1 MPYADAKYP
10 PDRQRIEAAPQSRR
24 GHMTLRELQDRIL
37 AVCPDAMFDEDGYG
51 QVMVYTG
58 LLTHPDE
65 DWMVGDMPV
74 RPFDD

>member
-1 MPYADAKYP
+1 
-10 PDRQRIEAAPQSRR
+10 
-24 GHMTLRELQDRIL
+24 MTLRELQDRIL